1 MHHRGADDFS
11 KRNCA
16 DRCRWH
22 TVLQKRAN
30 GSVIRD
36 KRATLPRLR
45 IEATLQAPDRKRYG
59 AVAPVEVYG
68 LRLILKTKRY
78 GAVAPVEVYGL
89 RLILKTKRLRL
100 KR

>member
-1 MHHRGADDFS
+1 MQMAHGAP
-11 KRNCA
+11 KEMKE
-16 DRCRWH
+16 
-22 TVLQKRAN
+22 KRAN

-68 LRLILKTKRY
+68 LRLILKTKR
-78 GAVAPVEVYGL
+78 
-89 RLILKTKRLRL
+89 LRL